1 MPPVPVLREAARSL
15 PGPDASIVAIV
26 TSGLNKPSI
35 HTAIP
40 KRRYRFG
47 EFTIVFLG
55 EIDSGDANQ
64 YEYIAAILREGDP
77 EPGIYLTAE
86 RNPPSSRA
94 DGRYGMRLIM
104 QEGSQMVRSS
114 DDWRDLDRFVDDVI
128 DVARSLLNL
137 RDEQPFRLP

>member
-1 MPPVPVLREAARSL
+1 M
-15 PGPDASIVAIV
+15 
-26 TSGLNKPSI
+26 TSGINKPSI
-35 HTAIP
+35 RTAIP

-47 EFTIVFLG
+47 EFNIVFLG

-86 RNPPSSRA
+86 RNPPSSRV

-104 QEGSQMVRSS
+104 KEGSQLVRSS
-114 DDWRDLDRFVDDVI
+114 DEWRDLERFVDEVI
-128 DVARSLLNL
+128 EVARNLLNL
-137 RDEQPFRLP
+137 GDEQPFRLQ